1 MGAIQ
6 LRRKKS
12 RREWD
17 QIKREVDTVLDR
29 FYMARIG
36 LRFLL
41 EHHVTCSPEYRQ
53 QGQGGIIQSDCSPL
67 AVAELAA
74 ADAKLLCEHH
84 LGDCPDITYQCAPAP
99 PPSAAPTASEQ
110 RRRGCWCW
118 VCWQWAHGHPAD
130 VRPDALTLHALR
142 GAQELDAGIGRTLPR
157 P

>member
-99 PPSAAPTASEQ
+99 FPPLQ
-110 RRRGCWCW
+110 RRRPLL
-118 VCWQWAHGHPAD
+118 V
-130 VRPDALTLHALR
+130 TR
-142 GAQELDAGIGRTLPR
+142 GGGVGAAVGTRTSS
-157 P
+157 